1 MRLCPKSLDVKL
13 QKDIEGTSKLF
24 KNGVLQL
31 SELFQQFI
39 KEVGQVVTEIKEA
52 QSQFIAENGVII
64 EMDCEVCP
72 LPECMEGDGTN
83 KIHRWLLL
91 ITTY

>member
-1 MRLCPKSLDVKL
+1 MYLCPTSLDVKL
-13 QKDIEGTSKLF
+13 KKDIKGTSKWF

-39 KEVGQVVTEIKEA
+39 KAVGQAVTEIKEA

-64 EMDCEVCP
+64 EMDFEVCS
-72 LPECMEGDGTN
+72 LPECMEDDGTN
-83 KIHRWLLL
+83 KIHR
-91 ITTY
+91 

>member
-1 MRLCPKSLDVKL
+1 MYLCPSSLDVKL
-13 QKDIEGTSKLF
+13 SKDMKTPPKLF

-39 KEVGQVVTEIKEA
+39 KAVGQVVTEIKEA

-64 EMDCEVCP
+64 EMDCEVCS
-72 LPECMEGDGTN
+72 LPECMEDDGTN